1 MDFGRRVIGA
11 DAIKRRCRPGS
22 QELSLVADLSNPDNN
37 IEVGTDSPKTVLS
50 VDNQPRETAALQKQ
64 RAFAGFRT
72 DIATTGAGAI
82 KIVEEHPPDI
92 VLIEASLSDIDSVE
106 VVTFIRS
113 DLRTCRLPVL
123 AMSVLP
129 HLKGRCLKG
138 GCDDFLQKPI
148 KILDLVAR
156 IRKAL

>member
-1 MDFGRRVIGA
+1 MFSVLESHSGSIWPLVSFGFRTQSRFINERLEVFRWLLISRIRIIIS
-11 DAIKRRCRPGS
+11 D
-22 QELSLVADLSNPDNN
+22 
-37 IEVGTDSPKTVLS
+37 VGTASEKTVLI

-64 RAFAGFRT
+64 LAFAGFKT
-72 DIATTGAGAI
+72 EIAMTGAGAI

-106 VVTFIRS
+106 VVAFIRS

-148 KILDLVAR
+148 
-156 IRKAL
+156 

>member
-1 MDFGRRVIGA
+1 MLISRIRIIISD
-11 DAIKRRCRPGS
+11 
-22 QELSLVADLSNPDNN
+22 
-37 IEVGTDSPKTVLS
+37 VGTASEKTVLI

-64 RAFAGFRT
+64 LAFAGFKT
-72 DIATTGAGAI
+72 EIAMTGAGAI

-92 VLIEASLSDIDSVE
+92 VLIEVLIEASLSDIDSVE
-106 VVTFIRS
+106 VVAFVRS

-156 IRKAL
+156 IRKALPWPTYS